1 MLAQPSMPQPKD
13 GEPMITVL
21 IAGRHALFR
30 EAIGAALDKE
40 PDLVVV
46 GDAPDGTSALSRA
59 ERDNPA
65 VVIVGELED
74 TDPTQTTYLFSRI
87 LPSSRV
93 ILLAESDDRSTLAEA
108 AAAGARGILTRGSS
122 LRDLAHAVRAVD
134 RGELIMPDPCASP
147 DDPEPVGH
155 GDEHAHAERRLRR
168 LTGAERRVLALL
180 SLGRTEEAIAHELAL
195 DIETTRAHLDRVLT
209 KLGVDSRAEA
219 VRFVTEQ
226 HWLLPELTRPEAVRD
241 QT

>member
-1 MLAQPSMPQPKD
+1 
-13 GEPMITVL
+13 MITVL
-21 IAGRHALFR
+21 IADRHALFR
-30 EAIGAALDKE
+30 ETTGAALDKE

-46 GDAPDGTSALSRA
+46 DAPDGTSALTLA
-59 ERDNPA
+59 ERENPA

-74 TDPTQTTYLFSRI
+74 TDQTQTTYLISRL

-93 ILLAESDDRSTLAEA
+93 IVLAESDDRSTLAAA

-134 RGELIMPDPCASP
+134 RGELIMPDPSASSTG
-147 DDPEPVGH
+147 PEPVGH
-155 GDEHAHAERRLRR
+155 SDEHARAERQLCG
-168 LTGAERRVLALL
+168 LTVAERRVLALL
-180 SLGRTEEAIAHELAL
+180 SLGRTEEAIADELAL
-195 DIETTRAHLDRVLT
+195 DLETTRAHLDRVLT
-209 KLGVDSRAEA
+209 RLGVDSRAEA
-219 VRFVTEQ
+219 VSFVMEQ